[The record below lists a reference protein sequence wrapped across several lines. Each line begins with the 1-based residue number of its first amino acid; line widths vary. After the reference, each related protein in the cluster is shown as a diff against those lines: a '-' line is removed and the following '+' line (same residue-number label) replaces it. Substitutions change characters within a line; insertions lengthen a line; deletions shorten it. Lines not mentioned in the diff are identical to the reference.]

1 MLLQRSGFLVP
12 VLLVAALAAG
22 AQEPDPIRGSELLKP
37 FKKELQQAL
46 RDGLAVGPAE
56 AIAACQLEAPEI
68 AATLSRNGVRLGRTS
83 HRLRNPASS
92 SPEWVSPILEDYVN
106 SDSDREPRLVEL
118 SDTRLGYVEPIFLQ
132 PVCLTCHGET
142 LAPDV
147 ASRIEELYPDDQA
160 TGFAVGDFRGLFW
173 VEYPATDE

>member
-1 MLLQRSGFLVP
+1 
-12 VLLVAALAAG
+12 
-22 AQEPDPIRGSELLKP
+22 
-37 FKKELQQAL
+37 
-46 RDGLAVGPAE
+46 
-56 AIAACQLEAPEI
+56 
-68 AATLSRNGVRLGRTS
+68 
-83 HRLRNPASS
+83 
-92 SPEWVSPILEDYVN
+92 
-106 SDSDREPRLVEL
+106 VEL